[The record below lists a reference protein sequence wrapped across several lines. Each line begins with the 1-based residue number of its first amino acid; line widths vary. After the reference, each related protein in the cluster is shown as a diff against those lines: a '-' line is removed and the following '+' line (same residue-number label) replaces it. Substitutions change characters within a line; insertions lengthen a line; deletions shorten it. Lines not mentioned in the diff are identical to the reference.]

1 MVIRQRLSMRF
12 AIAAI
17 LGSVWLLCLFCCD
30 AFADNLADEESLLPF
45 ATTDQLIVVSRDT
58 KQTRKVSG
66 VIEDI
71 SGQVVVLRRN
81 PADVEVFTLRDVV
94 RIDFRKSVEFDD
106 GLRHLLNHD
115 YKVAISSLKSAA
127 GLQPRKWAVREIK
140 AMLARAFVGNR
151 DFDDAVSTIEDV
163 MASDPYTR
171 HVVELPLVW
180 DERLPAEA
188 RMVATTT
195 DLKSESVVRRFTA
208 ASALLHDPS
217 HQSACV
223 EVLKLLTRSPNAQIQ
238 KLAETQLWRLNV
250 LSPQTLN
257 ASEVE
262 LWHKKISRLDRR
274 TRSGPEFLCGR
285 AHLLLNEYD
294 LAATSLLWMPLL
306 EPLDPET
313 TRASLMDAVSALELS
328 GRRSEAATLRTK
340 DPASAAGR

>member
-1 MVIRQRLSMRF
+1 M
-12 AIAAI
+12 
-17 LGSVWLLCLFCCD
+17 
-30 AFADNLADEESLLPF
+30 ADEESLLPF

-71 SGQVVVLRRN
+71 SGQVIVLRRS

-94 RIDFRKSVEFDD
+94 RIDFRKSAEFDD
-106 GLRHLLNHD
+106 GLRHLRNRG
-115 YKVAISSLKSAA
+115 YKAAISSLKSAA
-127 GLQPRKWAVREIK
+127 GIEPRKWAVREIK

-151 DFDDAVSTIEDV
+151 EFENAVSSIEDV
-163 MASDPYTR
+163 MASDPNTR

-208 ASALLHDPS
+208 ASTLLHDPS
-217 HQSACV
+217 HQGECV
-223 EVLKLLTRSPNAQIQ
+223 EALKLLTRSTNAQIH
-238 KLAETQLWRLNV
+238 KLAETQLWRLKL

-257 ASEVE
+257 ASELQ
-262 LWHKKISRLDRR
+262 LWHKQIGRLDRR

-285 AHLLLNEYD
+285 AHLLLNEID

-313 TRASLMDAVSALELS
+313 TRASLMDALSALELS
-328 GRRSEAATLRTK
+328 GRKPEAATLRAM
-340 DPASAAGR
+340 DPVSAARR

>member
-1 MVIRQRLSMRF
+1 MIRQRLSLR
-12 AIAAI
+12 IAI
-17 LGSVWLLCLFCCD
+17 LVTFGSVWLLFLCCSK
-30 AFADNLADEESLLPF
+30 ASADNLADEESLLPF

-71 SGQVVVLRRN
+71 SGQVIVLRRN
-81 PADVEVFTLRDVV
+81 PADVDVFTLRDVV
-94 RIDFRKSVEFDD
+94 RIEFRRSTEFDD
-106 GLRHLLNHD
+106 GLRHLRNRD
-115 YKVAISSLKSAA
+115 YKPAISSLKSAV
-127 GLQPRKWAVREIK
+127 GIEPRKWAVREIK

-151 DFDDAVSTIEDV
+151 EFENAVSSIEDV
-163 MASDPYTR
+163 MSSDPNTR

-180 DERLPAEA
+180 DDRLPAEA

-217 HQSACV
+217 HQGECV
-223 EVLKLLTRSPNAQIQ
+223 EMLKLLTKSTNAQIQ
-238 KLAETQLWRLNV
+238 KLAETQLWRLKL

-257 ASEVE
+257 ASEVQ
-262 LWHKKISRLDRR
+262 LWHKQIGRLDRR

-313 TRASLMDAVSALELS
+313 TRASLMDAASALELS
-328 GRRSEAATLRTK
+328 GRKTEAVTLRAM
-340 DPASAAGR
+340 DPVSAARR